1 MHINNTTS
9 LKAAIYQ
16 LEQRQIA
23 QKEALVDQFHLTYES
38 LKPLNII
45 KSEFSRIAGSSET
58 KHTVLNAAI
67 GLGTGF
73 LTKKLFLGGSTNIFK
88 KLFGTAIEMGVA
100 KIVAGNADKIIEK
113 GQELKEKGLEI
124 LHSSKNGKVL

>member
-1 MHINNTTS
+1 MHINNTSS

-16 LEQRQIA
+16 LEQKQIA
-23 QKEALVDQFHLTYES
+23 QKEALVDTFHETYES

-45 KSEFSRIAGSSET
+45 KNEFKRVVGSSET
-58 KHTVLNAAI
+58 KHNLLNAAI

-88 KLFGTAIEMGVA
+88 KLFGTAIEVGVA
-100 KIVAGNADKIIEK
+100 KLVSGNADKIIEK

-124 LHSSKNGKVL
+124 LHGSKNGHVL